1 MTQQPK
7 SPEQTESRSY
17 PEELPH
23 GPYLDKFF
31 PDVYKAL
38 GRVNVELRRV
48 YREVD
53 LSDDLLELALVRASQ
68 LNGCTACLSVHV
80 PRALK
85 AGVSQEKVDVLAS
98 WRETD
103 AFSPAERAALD
114 LAETMTLMPA
124 GIRKAEAPLKAMEIF
139 AEEQVAA
146 LEWAIIMINSYNRL
160 SIFSGHPPA
169 TKI

>member
-1 MTQQPK
+1 MTTNPK
-7 SPEQTESRSY
+7 APEDTASKNY
-17 PEELPH
+17 PEELSH

-48 YREVD
+48 YKEVD
-53 LSDDLLELALVRASQ
+53 LSDDLLELTLVRCSQ
-68 LNGCTACLSVHV
+68 LNGCTACLSIHV
-80 PRALK
+80 PRARK
-85 AGVSQEKVDVLAS
+85 AGVSQEKLDALPS

-103 AFSPAERAALD
+103 AFSPSERAALD

-124 GIRKAEAPLKAMEIF
+124 GIRKADAPRKTMEIF

-169 TKI
+169 KEF